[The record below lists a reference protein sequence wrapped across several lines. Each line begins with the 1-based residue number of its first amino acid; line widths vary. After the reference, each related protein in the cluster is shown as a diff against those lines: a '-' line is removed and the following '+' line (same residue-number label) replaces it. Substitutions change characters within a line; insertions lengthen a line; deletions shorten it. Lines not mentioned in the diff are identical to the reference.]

1 MHFWYK
7 LFTYLFY
14 PFAPIYLHF
23 RKLRKKEDFI
33 RYKEKLSKINI
44 QRGDGFL
51 IWFHLASVGEAMSI
65 LPLIEDCIEEKK
77 IDKILLTSIT
87 LSSGK
92 ILEKRF
98 KQNTKV
104 IHQFLPL
111 DIPVLTKK
119 FLDHWNPNLSI
130 FIDSEIWPNFI
141 FQIKEKNIPLLL
153 VNGRITKKSF
163 NRWNFL
169 NKFSKKIFGKF
180 DLCIASNSESENYLK
195 ILGAKNVKNCGNL
208 KFANTKLNSG
218 SKLDSVFLNKIA
230 NRKIWCA
237 ASTHPSEE
245 FFCAKT
251 HLNLK
256 STFENILT
264 IIIPRHTHRV
274 KAIDKELSGLNLK
287 VVFYSNLSQMDID
300 TDILLVDTYGENSKF
315 FNISKSVFLGGSLI
329 KHGGQNPIEPSRL
342 GSKIFHGVYVS
353 NFSEIYKYL
362 ESLGVTQQVNTPGQL
377 TKDLTEEFFSNKLT
391 NSQVLEKIDNYGFEI
406 LNKVIKEIKIYINT

>member
-1 MHFWYK
+1 MYFWYK
-7 LFTYLFY
+7 LLTYLFY
-14 PFAPIYLHF
+14 PFSPFFLF
-23 RKLRKKEDFI
+23 LRKLKKKEHSI
-33 RYKEKLSKINI
+33 RFKEKLSQINTS
-44 QRGDGFL
+44 RGEGFL
-51 IWFHLASVGEAMSI
+51 IWFHVASVGEGLSI
-65 LPLIEDCIEEKK
+65 LPLVENFEKDEK
-77 IDKILLTSIT
+77 IQKILITSVT
-87 LSSGK
+87 LSSSAV
-92 ILEKRF
+92 LEK
-98 KQNTKV
+98 KLSNNKKTT
-104 IHQFLPL
+104 HQFLPF
-111 DIPVLTKK
+111 DVPNFVSK
-119 FLDHWNPNLSI
+119 FLNHWSPDLAI

-141 FQIKEKNIPLLL
+141 FQINEKNIPLLL

-163 NRWNFL
+163 DRWNFL

-218 SKLDSVFLNKIA
+218 SKLDPVFLNKIA

-237 ASTHPSEE
+237 ASTHPTEE
-245 FFCAKT
+245 SFCAKT

-256 STFENILT
+256 STFKNIFT
-264 IIIPRHTHRV
+264 IIIPRHAHRV

-287 VVFYSNLSQMDID
+287 VVFYSNLSQMDAD

-342 GSKIFHGVYVS
+342 GSKIFHGAYVS

-362 ESLGVTQQVNTPGQL
+362 ESLGVTRQVNTPDQL
-377 TKDLTEEFFSNKLT
+377 TDVLLEKFYKDKLT

-406 LNKVIKEIKIYINT
+406 LNKVIKEIKLYINT